1 MPMSMRLLQHINI
14 PENLQ
19 LYSTLFYLP
28 DKICKGFE
36 CRLKSLYPSI
46 FYLLRNLC
54 CRKNNCLFRYDNL

>member
-36 CRLKSLYPSI
+36 CRLKS
-46 FYLLRNLC
+46 
-54 CRKNNCLFRYDNL
+54 